1 MELVSADHAS
11 YLESD
16 ELSEASEHVETL
28 RRCLVEIFENKND
41 IEATVISGL
50 LIEYGRD
57 IMLPALGAIRRNAT
71 ANLRTIMSP
80 KDIATATGLSL
91 AVVSRLI
98 TESRSTR

>member
-16 ELSEASEHVETL
+16 ELAEASEYVETL
-28 RRCLVEIFENKND
+28 RQCLVEIFRNKD
-41 IEATVISGL
+41 DVLAIVISGL

-57 IMLPALGAIRRNAT
+57 VMLPALGAIRRNAT
-71 ANLRTIMSP
+71 ANLRSAMSP
-80 KDIATATGLSL
+80 RDIAAATGLSN